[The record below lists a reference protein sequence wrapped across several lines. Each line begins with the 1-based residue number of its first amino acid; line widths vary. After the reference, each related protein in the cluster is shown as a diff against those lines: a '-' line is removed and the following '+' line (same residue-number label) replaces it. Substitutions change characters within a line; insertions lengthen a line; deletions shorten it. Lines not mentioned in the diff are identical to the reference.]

1 VLTFSSFGINF
12 YLVTDFLLSSVVS
25 FRILNGGNLGSG
37 DEGYSIG
44 ADGGVGSLVTE
55 IVALILSAEC

>member
-1 VLTFSSFGINF
+1 
-12 YLVTDFLLSSVVS
+12 VVS